1 MSTFLERPQSVL
13 ARRVLFQVHLWLG
26 VLTGLYIFVV
36 CATGAALVFR
46 IDMQRA
52 MHPDLFTP
60 RTSGSLADPIAVM
73 ASVQKAY
80 PESRVS
86 GIEAPTTTR
95 PTYLAYAV
103 SGDRFAT
110 LLLDPVSAEL
120 LGEVPEQSF
129 VRTLQDL
136 HFDLLGGSRGR
147 LVNGVGALVLLGMCV
162 TGVVIWWPGRSNWTR
177 SLMVDFGR
185 QWRRV
190 NWDLHSAL
198 GFWTVA
204 LIAMW
209 AATGAYFV
217 FPTPIRLA
225 VNRISPLTNAA
236 TPQSQPAQTV
246 ASRPSWRALVDAAQR
261 RAPGQHVARVVLPS
275 SDTSPFLVMFSRV
288 QPTPGNPELTSVYL
302 DQYTGETLT
311 VPSLARRS
319 AGDIVMAWLT
329 PLHVGNFGGNGIRV
343 AWLLLGLAPPVLFV
357 TGFIMWWTRV
367 VRARW
372 LRAPRPAAET
382 VQP

>member
-1 MSTFLERPQSVL
+1 M
-13 ARRVLFQVHLWLG
+13 
-26 VLTGLYIFVV
+26 LTGLYIFVV

-60 RTSGSLADPIAVM
+60 RTSGSLADPVAVM
-73 ASVQKAY
+73 ESVQKAY

-95 PTYLAYAV
+95 ATYLAYAA

-177 SLMVDFGR
+177 SLMVDCGR

-209 AATGAYFV
+209 AATGANFV

-236 TPQSQPAQTV
+236 TPQSKPAQTV
-246 ASRPSWRALVDAAQR
+246 ASRPSWRALVDEAQR
-261 RAPGQHVARVVLPS
+261 RVPGRHVARVVLPS
-275 SDTSPFLVMFSRV
+275 SDTSPFLVMFSRME
-288 QPTPGNPELTSVYL
+288 PTPGNPELTSVYL
-302 DQYTGETLT
+302 DQYTGEALT

-343 AWLLLGLAPPVLFV
+343 AWLLLGMAPPVLFV

-367 VRARW
+367 VRSRW

>member
-1 MSTFLERPQSVL
+1 VSTFLERPQSVL

-372 LRAPRPAAET
+372 LRAPRPAAEP

>member
-1 MSTFLERPQSVL
+1 VSTFLERPQSVL

-261 RAPGQHVARVVLPS
+261 RVPGQHVARVVLPS

>member
-1 MSTFLERPQSVL
+1 VSTFLERPQSVL
-13 ARRVLFQVHLWLG
+13 ARRALFQVHLWLG

-60 RTSGSLADPIAVM
+60 RTSGSLADPVAVM